1 MFWSLQLLLGG
12 GNAKRSLM
20 NVKLISSRTTSGN
33 LAKRRVL
40 ECIMHQVLQQSHNH
54 TYSCPD
60 ATVPQISVPQNK
72 NKTRKTHFFLANCR
86 KHVILE
92 QSIPQPRLE
101 QSSGSTKTNTVM
113 CLHQLPSWILS
124 LETTNRAESRDKD
137 YIPGC
142 TSEDF
147 SRLIAP
153 HHPVSTHPISS
164 GLRYPSVYFHNLG
177 PAHPSHQITSWYSL
191 AISASCSKTCLQR
204 VVLFF
209 VSFSSCGAQ
218 VSFLRK
224 LVSKAVHRRSQV
236 LRIFFS
242 RSSKLREER
251 KKLILEYC
259 GPQIISLWMQ
269 NVCRDNWTLRVREEE
284 VGTSCAM
291 VEK

>member
-1 MFWSLQLLLGG
+1 MS
-12 GNAKRSLM
+12 
-20 NVKLISSRTTSGN
+20 
-33 LAKRRVL
+33 
-40 ECIMHQVLQQSHNH
+40 
-54 TYSCPD
+54 PD

-124 LETTNRAESRDKD
+124 LETTNRAEN

-204 VVLFF
+204 VVLFLF
-209 VSFSSCGAQ
+209 HFPLVLLKSR
-218 VSFLRK
+218 FLENCCPK
-224 LVSKAVHRRSQV
+224 LCTVDLK
-236 LRIFFS
+236 
-242 RSSKLREER
+242 
-251 KKLILEYC
+251 YC
-259 GPQIISLWMQ
+259 GSSSPVLP
-269 NVCRDNWTLRVREEE
+269 NL
-284 VGTSCAM
+284 
-291 VEK
+291 EKKERNSF